1 MIINKLRTRILLL
14 RRNSGSGW
22 SETGMTIQNSGFGQL
37 ERDWRSDKTKVFSV
51 KLHLDL
57 KFWSNQ
63 NKVKFIFISH
73 LDKCCMDKCHSETY
87 PLILILLVRSMCQ
100 KYIWSKQCWSKNTE
114 AKKKHL
120 VQKKFQHNN
129 ILRFWNFWICVILG
143 AERLRVLRWC
153 CWCCASWWWRWL
165 WSETLV

>member
-1 MIINKLRTRILLL
+1 MTLNPPPPTAPTTITVALRSVRLTLIDHNIKSYNRK
-14 RRNSGSGW
+14 R
-22 SETGMTIQNSGFGQL
+22 TQN
-37 ERDWRSDKTKVFSV
+37 KTKVFSV

-87 PLILILLVRSMCQ
+87 PLILILLVRSMRQ
-100 KYIWSKQCWSKNTE
+100 KCIWSKQCWSNNIE

-120 VQKKFQHNN
+120 VPKNFSKIIFLSTKNFFNPKFLGTQKFFLTKNRLWTPKFLEQK
-129 ILRFWNFWICVILG
+129 FSF
-143 AERLRVLRWC
+143 
-153 CWCCASWWWRWL
+153 
-165 WSETLV
+165 

>member
-1 MIINKLRTRILLL
+1 MSIQDKLSIRIKKKAEDIERFREEEKSKTFRNENKT
-14 RRNSGSGW
+14 N
-22 SETGMTIQNSGFGQL
+22 
-37 ERDWRSDKTKVFSV
+37 VFSV

-87 PLILILLVRSMCQ
+87 PLILILLVRSMRQ
-100 KYIWSKQCWSKNTE
+100 KYIWSKQCWSNNIE

-120 VQKKFQHNN
+120 VPKNFSKIIFFSTKKFFNPKFLWTQKFFRTQN
-129 ILRFWNFWICVILG
+129 RF
-143 AERLRVLRWC
+143 
-153 CWCCASWWWRWL
+153 
-165 WSETLV
+165 